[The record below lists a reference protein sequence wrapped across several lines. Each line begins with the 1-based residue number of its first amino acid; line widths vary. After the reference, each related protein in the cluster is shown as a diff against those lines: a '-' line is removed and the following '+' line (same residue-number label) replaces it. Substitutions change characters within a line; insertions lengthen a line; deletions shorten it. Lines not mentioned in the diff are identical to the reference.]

1 MVMGQCVLRTQCPIS
16 GGMVMRLKPH
26 NHKQLYNRIISPII
40 SKICDVKK
48 VMLKN
53 DVKKISKNYVVLSKS
68 VSVCKKSKIVFKT
81 LTLGNIVSWFVLSF
95 LFSQMFFVF

>member
-1 MVMGQCVLRTQCPIS
+1 MTKAL
-16 GGMVMRLKPH
+16 LLLPH
-26 NHKQLYNRIISPII
+26 IRGYGVTKALLLLPHKQLHNRIISPII

-68 VSVCKKSKIVFKT
+68 VSVCKKSKIVFHT

-95 LFSQMFFVF
+95 LFIKIFFVF